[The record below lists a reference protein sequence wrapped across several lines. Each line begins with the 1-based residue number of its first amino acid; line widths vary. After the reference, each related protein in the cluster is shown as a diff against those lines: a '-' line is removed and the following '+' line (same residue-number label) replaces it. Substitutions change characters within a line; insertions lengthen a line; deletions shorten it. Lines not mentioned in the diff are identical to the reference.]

1 MAVLLLCGGTAK
13 AACPQHFAYGHMP
26 GYRVAGYQDQSQLVC
41 QDGFALLY
49 SGKSRTALW
58 VGEYLTPQRIAMART
73 IVRDSE
79 FHEESMV
86 PAAWR
91 AHLADYVH
99 SGYDRGHLAPS
110 GDMPTEQA
118 QHQSFSLAN
127 IVPQDPRNN
136 RGVWAGVEQAV
147 RNYAAQTPVYVV
159 TGVVFSGQNIGF
171 LKGRVAVPTHLY
183 KLVYDPARRSGAV
196 YIVGNNAQATVS
208 QISIAQLSTYTA
220 LDYGLG
226 QVAFMAL
233 PAGDSGYHGRSR

>member
-1 MAVLLLCGGTAK
+1 
-13 AACPQHFAYGHMP
+13 
-26 GYRVAGYQDQSQLVC
+26 
-41 QDGFALLY
+41 
-49 SGKSRTALW
+49 
-58 VGEYLTPQRIAMART
+58 
-73 IVRDSE
+73 
-79 FHEESMV
+79 
-86 PAAWR
+86 
-91 AHLADYVH
+91 
-99 SGYDRGHLAPS
+99 
-110 GDMPTEQA
+110 
-118 QHQSFSLAN
+118 
-127 IVPQDPRNN
+127 VPQDPRNN